1 MRHADGVG
9 VMDEHTTSILHGG
22 SIDVI
27 VLHRDADGVLIQTKS
42 GLRQVDLN
50 EDMSQDIVAD
60 LLDCSVTLI
69 APAGVPVEVLNA
81 LTREQVPPAFRS
93 SAWLRQHRALIFTDG
108 RCTVGSVDLC
118 YRTELGVYPD
128 DIR

>member
-1 MRHADGVG
+1 
-9 VMDEHTTSILHGG
+9 MDEQTTAVLRGR

-27 VLHRDADGVLIQTKS
+27 VLHRRADTVCVQTES
-42 GLRQVDLN
+42 GFHQIGLN
-50 EDMSQDIVAD
+50 EDLSQDTIAD
-60 LLDCSVTLI
+60 LLGCSVTLI
-69 APAGVPVEVLNA
+69 APAGVSTEVITALAREPVH
-81 LTREQVPPAFRS
+81 PAFLG

-128 DIR
+128 DIC